1 MEDGDSLTAEVVTS
15 GVALDLLRLRLS
27 AQVAPRSWKPAIET
41 LQQKLRSGVDL
52 RAAASDQSLSMP
64 AELRR
69 LFAEAFRVPDPAGL
83 VLEALRIRRRSRT
96 IWHDFIWAMIYPL
109 GLFLLA
115 VLVSLIFNYCMGLM
129 VSLAWLED
137 FGFSG
142 VERVQAGI
150 ADQSHASVGL
160 AVATFWF
167 IAILATVRIVGPAWA
182 WTSVVG
188 GLIIVGK
195 PVRWISLE
203 ELLHR
208 YRLFTG
214 SGLDTATATEATAK
228 SLSRSAQSVVAERV
242 ARQVRAGIPLG
253 EAISDS
259 LFADSLSRPIIR
271 FLDVDSG
278 TPLEQRLEQCA
289 ETLRT
294 ITYRRCQTL
303 VTVLPLIAM
312 IVVGTMICSSMLS
325 YMTAFRPLVQMITSL
340 A

>member
-1 MEDGDSLTAEVVTS
+1 MEA
-15 GVALDLLRLRLS
+15 
-27 AQVAPRSWKPAIET
+27 
-41 LQQKLRSGVDL
+41 LQQKLRRGVDL
-52 RAAASDQSLSMP
+52 QTATRDRTLLMP

-69 LFAEAFRVPDPAGL
+69 LFAESFRVSDPTEL
-83 VLEALRIRRRSRT
+83 VLEALRIRRRTRV
-96 IWHDFIWAMIYPL
+96 IWHDFIWAMLYPL

-115 VLVSLIFNYCMGLM
+115 VFVSLIFTYCMGVM
-129 VSLAWLED
+129 VSFTWMEE
-137 FGFSG
+137 FGFQG
-142 VERVQAGI
+142 FEIAQARI

-167 IAILATVRIVGPAWA
+167 LAILVTVRVVGPAWA

-208 YRLFTG
+208 YRLFA
-214 SGLDTATATEATAK
+214 SRGLDTATAAEATAQ
-228 SLSRSAQSVVAERV
+228 SLNRSAQAVVAQRV
-242 ARQVRAGIPLG
+242 ATQVQAGVPLG

-271 FLDVDSG
+271 FLDADSA

-303 VTVLPLIAM
+303 VTILPLIAM
-312 IVVGTMICSSMLS
+312 IVVGTMICSSLLS
-325 YMTAFRPLVQMITSL
+325 YMAAFQPLVQMITSL